1 MWFCRDCVN
10 VCEEPE
16 GAWTCTDCMLCGVSP
31 TTLTNKLLQAH
42 NGIAQTLS
50 NGNTTDRTLI
60 PNTENLQRKRLP
72 EEDKCTSNKAEV
84 DEG

>member
-10 VCEEPE
+10 VCEGLE

-50 NGNTTDRTLI
+50 NGNTTDCTLI

-72 EEDKCTSNKAEV
+72 EDKCTSNKAEV
-84 DEG
+84 NEG

>member
-1 MWFCRDCVN
+1 
-10 VCEEPE
+10 
-16 GAWTCTDCMLCGVSP
+16 MLCGVSP

-84 DEG
+84 NEGKQQNTSTAAKKKKVFWCEF